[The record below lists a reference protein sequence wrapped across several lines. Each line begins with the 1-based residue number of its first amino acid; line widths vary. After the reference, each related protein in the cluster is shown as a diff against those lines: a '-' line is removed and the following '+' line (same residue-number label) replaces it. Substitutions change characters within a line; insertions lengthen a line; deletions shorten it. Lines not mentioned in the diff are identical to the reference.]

1 ARNMGS
7 DPMTPED
14 LPGRSGR
21 DAGRI
26 AHRPIL
32 LAVQDSNIAETN
44 CAVDPDHL
52 SPDDA
57 IRTLSVH
64 HHCPSPCHPRERA
77 LSVLGTEYSA
87 AATPGARQ
95 PARALDELDQRLAEL
110 IREYLRQVAERA
122 DR

>member
-1 ARNMGS
+1 MR
-7 DPMTPED
+7 PED
-14 LPGRSGR
+14 PPGRGGR
-21 DAGRI
+21 DTARI
-26 AHRPIL
+26 AHRTTLPAI
-32 LAVQDSNIAETN
+32 QDSNIAATH
-44 CAVDPDHL
+44 CAVDPGDL

-64 HHCPSPCHPRERA
+64 HHCPSPCRPRERA
-77 LSVLGTEYSA
+77 LAVLRTEYST
-87 AATPGARQ
+87 AATPGTRR

>member
-1 ARNMGS
+1 
-7 DPMTPED
+7 MTPEY
-14 LPGRSGR
+14 LPERDGRG
-21 DAGRI
+21 AARI
-26 AHRPIL
+26 AHRTTLPAI
-32 LAVQDSNIAETN
+32 QDSNIADTN
-44 CAVDPDHL
+44 CAVDPSDL

-64 HHCPSPCHPRERA
+64 HHCSSPCHPRTRA
-77 LSVLGTEYSA
+77 LLVLGTEYSA
-87 AATPGARQ
+87 ASTPGERR

>member
-1 ARNMGS
+1 
-7 DPMTPED
+7 MTPED

-32 LAVQDSNIAETN
+32 LAVQDSNITGTD
-44 CAVDPDHL
+44 CAVDPGDL
-52 SPDDA
+52 SPDEA

-64 HHCPSPCHPRERA
+64 HQCPSPCHPRDRA
-77 LSVLGTEYSA
+77 LAVLGTEYSA
-87 AATPGARQ
+87 AATLGARR

-110 IREYLRQVAERA
+110 IREYLRRVA